1 MIDTA
6 VPLAADK
13 PPRRQHMPDMSGSR
27 YHQLIHRAL
36 RTAAMLLALV
46 VSGCGEKAVP
56 PPPPG
61 PVEVGVVTI
70 ATSDV
75 VLAAELPGR
84 TVAYRVAEV
93 RPQAAGIVQRRLFS
107 EGALVAAGETLYQI
121 DPASYRAALQRAEA
135 ALQRALASEK
145 VARLKANRF
154 QDLIARKLI
163 SQQDYDDAEAALNEA
178 VAGVAVAQAERDV
191 ARINLAYTTIRAPI
205 SGRIGRSL
213 VTEGALVEA
222 EQEAPLAV
230 IQQIDPLYVDITQS
244 SIDLTRFKRDLAAGR
259 LATAGERAATMRL
272 VLEDGSQYAHP
283 GTLAFSEVRVD
294 ESTGNVTLRG
304 TVPNPEQLL
313 LPGMFVRASLDQ
325 AVRRDAVLAPQKGVS
340 FDYTGKAFAMVVDGD
355 NKVQRHMLSLD
366 RAIGDQWLVLE
377 GLAAGDQVVLEGLQ
391 NIREGAEVITV
402 PATGSG
408 SAEAH

>member
-1 MIDTA
+1 MPGTTTPFHGKLFSDRLRSTA
-6 VPLAADK
+6 VLLLAVSACGLAGCGQK
-13 PPRRQHMPDMSGSR
+13 
-27 YHQLIHRAL
+27 
-36 RTAAMLLALV
+36 TAA
-46 VSGCGEKAVP
+46 P
-56 PPPPG
+56 PPAPG
-61 PVEVGVVTI
+61 PVEVGIVTLT
-70 ATSDV
+70 ARDV
-75 VLAAELPGR
+75 VLATELSGR

-93 RPQAAGIVQRRLFS
+93 RPQAAGIIQRRLFV
-107 EGALVAAGETLYQI
+107 EGAQVKAGDPLYQI
-121 DPASYRAALQRAEA
+121 DPDSYRAVQQRAEA
-135 ALQRALASEK
+135 ALQRTLASEK

-163 SQQDYDDAEAALNEA
+163 SQQDYDDAEAELNSA

-191 ARINLAYTTIRAPI
+191 ARINLEYTTIRAPI

-244 SIDLTRFKRDLAAGR
+244 SIDLTRLKRDLAAGR
-259 LATAGERAATMRL
+259 LATAGERAAIMRL
-272 VLEDGSQYAHP
+272 VLEDGSQYAHL

-294 ESTGNVTLRG
+294 ETTGNVTLRG

-340 FDYTGKAFAMVVDGD
+340 FDYTGKAFAMLVGAD
-355 NKVQRHMLSLD
+355 NKVERRFISVD

-391 NIREGAEVITV
+391 KIREGAEVTTV
-402 PATGSG
+402 PATVSG